1 MSHLAIAFVIV
12 LSISIIIL
20 FLIIM
25 HNRQLKVR
33 NTSMLSF
40 FRTAGTAHNLS
51 FTGQEILRD
60 KVIGLDGPK
69 RKLLIVEENGEEYDT
84 RIIYLDEVGACKV
97 KKVYAAISSHE
108 YRKNSPEEYLKSI
121 AVEFELTTDNA
132 PAMVLFYTNSIN
144 SIYEIPELEARARHW
159 ATTLSKILP
168 KSSIKNPVS

>member
-1 MSHLAIAFVIV
+1 MSHIAIALVIV

-25 HNRQLKVR
+25 HNKHLKVR
-33 NTSMLSF
+33 NNSMLSF

-69 RKLLIVEENGEEYDT
+69 RKLLIVEEMDEEYDT

-108 YRKNSPEEYLKSI
+108 YRKNKPEEYLKSI
-121 AVEFELTTDNA
+121 ALEFEFNTDDA
-132 PAMVLFYTNSIN
+132 PAMVLFYKNSIN
-144 SIYEIPELEARARHW
+144 SIYEIPELEARTRHW
-159 ATTLSKILP
+159 ATTLSKMLP
-168 KSSIKNPVS
+168 KAALKNPVL